1 MCVYIK
7 RGIFDNHLLT
17 GGGIEIPIKK
27 LPPWIILLS
36 SGTSC
41 LGISRFL
48 RQGNGKKNRPIDIY
62 SYIYTRTDTHTYLH
76 PSHTHTLVNL

>member
-1 MCVYIK
+1 MCKHMCVYIK

-36 SGTSC
+36 SGPLC
-41 LGISRFL
+41 LGISQFL
-48 RQGNGKKNRPIDIY
+48 RQGNGKKNRPIDI
-62 SYIYTRTDTHTYLH
+62 
-76 PSHTHTLVNL
+76 